1 MTRIILD
8 RASMSKLHNLSQP
21 LELCDESGT
30 VRAQLFPVLDPG
42 DYEPVPPPELSPE
55 DLQKRREATKW
66 FTTPDVLKRL
76 ENS

>member
-8 RASMSKLHNLSQP
+8 AAAMSRLHNLLKP

-30 VRAQLFPVLDPG
+30 VRAQLFPVLDPSE
-42 DYEPVPPPELSPE
+42 YEEVPPPELSAE
-55 DLQKRREATKW
+55 ELQKRRESSKW
-66 FTTPDVLKRL
+66 YTTAEMLEHL

>member
-8 RASMSKLHNLSQP
+8 AASMRKLHNLNQP

-30 VRAQLFPVLDPG
+30 VRAQLFPVLDPAE
-42 DYEPVPPPELSPE
+42 YEPVPPPQLSAE
-55 DLQKRREATKW
+55 DLQKRRERTKW
-66 FTTPDVLKRL
+66 FTTADVLKRL